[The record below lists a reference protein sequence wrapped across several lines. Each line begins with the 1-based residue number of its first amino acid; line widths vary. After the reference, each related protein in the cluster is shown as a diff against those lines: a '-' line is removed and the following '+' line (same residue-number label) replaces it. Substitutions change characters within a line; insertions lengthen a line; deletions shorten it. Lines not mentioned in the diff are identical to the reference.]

1 MICLAKFF
9 ESHWILWIYCI
20 FAIEKTKS
28 MGVTFD
34 NEKQM
39 FVFDFEHD
47 GAEDIVNLTGE
58 GYQVR
63 AFGKCFYYGYE
74 FSDQVDGNVRSAFI
88 NYVKFAKN
96 LQDNPNLTDFIKN
109 AIDNLSKKINLY
121 DYNLVVMPESSS
133 KVNQYML
140 RYIYRFAQPTLRKM
154 ELVKALPANIS
165 FDMDAYTEQYLDD
178 VLEDGRP
185 RYTEAQKAEARQSIE
200 KMLDLIHQK
209 DYFTIAKD
217 VKKSR
222 FRPYMMDFLRFA
234 SEADERLC
242 ESIRQQNVLII
253 DDVTT
258 SGSTLN
264 EVLRTL
270 RILNEDN
277 EITIF
282 SLIGRKDLMAEAV

>member
-1 MICLAKFF
+1 
-9 ESHWILWIYCI
+9 
-20 FAIEKTKS
+20 
-28 MGVTFD
+28 MGVTYD
-34 NEKQM
+34 IENQM

-47 GAEDIVNLTGE
+47 GAEDIVSLTGD
-58 GYQVR
+58 GYQVQ

-74 FSDQVDGNVRSAFI
+74 FPPQVDGNVRTAFI
-88 NYVKFAKN
+88 NYVKFAKD
-96 LQDNPNLTDFIKN
+96 LQENPDLTDFIKN
-109 AIDNLSKKINLY
+109 AIDSLSKKINLY

-154 ELVKALPANIS
+154 ELVKALPSNIS
-165 FDMDAYTEQYLDD
+165 FDMDAYQGQYLDD

-185 RYTEAQKAEARQSIE
+185 RYTEAQKEEAKQSIN

-222 FRPYMMDFLRFA
+222 FRPYMMDFLRFS
-234 SEADERLC
+234 SESDEKLC
-242 ESIRQQNVLII
+242 ESIRQQNVLVI

-264 EVLRTL
+264 EILRTL

>member
-1 MICLAKFF
+1 
-9 ESHWILWIYCI
+9 
-20 FAIEKTKS
+20 

-34 NEKQM
+34 SEKQM

-47 GAEDIVNLTGE
+47 GTEDIVTLTGD
-58 GYQVR
+58 GYQVK
-63 AFGKCFYYGYE
+63 AFGRCFYYGYE
-74 FSDQVDGNVRSAFI
+74 FSEQVDGNVRSAFI

-96 LQDNPNLTDFIKN
+96 LQDNPDLTDFIKN

-140 RYIYRFAQPTLRKM
+140 RYIYRFAQPKLCKVQDI
-154 ELVKALPANIS
+154 LNP
-165 FDMDAYTEQYLDD
+165 DMD
-178 VLEDGRP
+178 
-185 RYTEAQKAEARQSIE
+185 E
-200 KMLDLIHQK
+200 K
-209 DYFTIAKD
+209 
-217 VKKSR
+217 
-222 FRPYMMDFLRFA
+222 
-234 SEADERLC
+234 LC
-242 ESIRQQNVLII
+242 ASIRQQNVLII

-264 EVLRTL
+264 EILRTL

-282 SLIGRKDLMAEAV
+282 SLLGRKDLMVEAL

>member
-1 MICLAKFF
+1 
-9 ESHWILWIYCI
+9 
-20 FAIEKTKS
+20 

-47 GAEDIVNLTGE
+47 GAEDIVNLAGE

-264 EVLRTL
+264 EILRTL

>member
-1 MICLAKFF
+1 
-9 ESHWILWIYCI
+9 
-20 FAIEKTKS
+20 

-34 NEKQM
+34 SGKQM

-47 GAEDIVNLTGE
+47 GTEDIINLTGD
-58 GYQVR
+58 GYQVK
-63 AFGKCFYYGYE
+63 AFGRCFYYGYE
-74 FSDQVDGNVRSAFI
+74 FSEQVDGNVRSAFI

-96 LQDNPNLTDFIKN
+96 LQDNPDLTDFIKN

-140 RYIYRFAQPTLRKM
+140 RYIYRFAQPKLCKVQDI
-154 ELVKALPANIS
+154 LNP
-165 FDMDAYTEQYLDD
+165 DMD
-178 VLEDGRP
+178 
-185 RYTEAQKAEARQSIE
+185 E
-200 KMLDLIHQK
+200 K
-209 DYFTIAKD
+209 
-217 VKKSR
+217 
-222 FRPYMMDFLRFA
+222 
-234 SEADERLC
+234 LC
-242 ESIRQQNVLII
+242 ASIRQQNVLII

-264 EVLRTL
+264 EILRTL

-282 SLIGRKDLMAEAV
+282 SLLGRKDLMVEAL